1 MSGKITYKDEWYKID
16 QEGNEIQIDE
26 EGNEL
31 LDINKIEKF
40 KNDFIK
46 HPGGSLIN
54 RSKKVQIKNQKKF
67 IEYLF
72 DIIKETEQFHYKI
85 SRNLLDELD
94 ESISNDNDQF
104 IKNHTLFFSDLRNK
118 DAYEMVGLLR
128 SIGKDFLEKCKN
140 KELYIIRKGGRKRK
154 TRKKTG
160 NGHKLSKLKRRL
172 TSRRIPAQV
181 RVTPIEVVPP
191 IGSIPVFEA
200 QKVDAPLAKEVLS
213 RKIKDAEVTTGTNSK
228 GGKRRRKK
236 TKKTRKRRRRKR
248 KKRRRTRKKNKR

>member
-85 SRNLLDELD
+85 SRN
-94 ESISNDNDQF
+94 F
-104 IKNHTLFFSDLRNK
+104 ILN
-118 DAYEMVGLLR
+118 
-128 SIGKDFLEKCKN
+128 
-140 KELYIIRKGGRKRK
+140 
-154 TRKKTG
+154 
-160 NGHKLSKLKRRL
+160 
-172 TSRRIPAQV
+172 
-181 RVTPIEVVPP
+181 
-191 IGSIPVFEA
+191 
-200 QKVDAPLAKEVLS
+200 
-213 RKIKDAEVTTGTNSK
+213 
-228 GGKRRRKK
+228 
-236 TKKTRKRRRRKR
+236 
-248 KKRRRTRKKNKR
+248 

>member
-128 SIGKDFLEKCKN
+128 SIGKDFLKKIMSRDI
-140 KELYIIRKGGRKRK
+140 YII
-154 TRKKTG
+154 
-160 NGHKLSKLKRRL
+160 
-172 TSRRIPAQV
+172 
-181 RVTPIEVVPP
+181 
-191 IGSIPVFEA
+191 
-200 QKVDAPLAKEVLS
+200 
-213 RKIKDAEVTTGTNSK
+213 K

-236 TKKTRKRRRRKR
+236 TKKTRKTRKRRRRRKR